1 MLTIVKDIGNPTLYL
16 RTGERRGGGGSKI
29 LSIFHSIVSQNRTE
43 DLLVTC
49 NEIFLVVIILV
60 TLIFVISYSIT
71 SQLNW
76 FN

>member
-1 MLTIVKDIGNPTLYL
+1 MFYL
-16 RTGERRGGGGSKI
+16 KGGDNFKI

>member
-1 MLTIVKDIGNPTLYL
+1 MFYL
-16 RTGERRGGGGSKI
+16 KGGDDFKI
-29 LSIFHSIVSQNRTE
+29 LSIFYSIVSQHRTE

-49 NEIFLVVIILV
+49 NEIFLVIILV

>member
-1 MLTIVKDIGNPTLYL
+1 MFYL
-16 RTGERRGGGGSKI
+16 KGGDAFKI